1 MKTTFH
7 QLIFLSVC
15 GLWFSEPVAAQ
26 CNDYYELSKGTSWT
40 FENYSAKG
48 KLQSKNQQT
57 VTSYENTATGYKA
70 TIHSETFS
78 EKGKKQMEADM
89 EVSCNNGTYLM
100 DMRRFVPQEQ
110 LEMFKSYEVK
120 LEGENLEL
128 PSRLT
133 EGQSLKSGWITLTA
147 VGSPLPLNL
156 KVDIT
161 DRKVEGKET
170 ITTPAGTFTCWKISS
185 KSSLQI
191 KMGINMNLNF
201 SIVEWMAEKVGLV
214 KSEMY
219 DKKGALSSYS
229 LLVSRQ

>member
-1 MKTTFH
+1 
-7 QLIFLSVC
+7 
-15 GLWFSEPVAAQ
+15 
-26 CNDYYELSKGTSWT
+26 
-40 FENYSAKG
+40 
-48 KLQSKNQQT
+48 
-57 VTSYENTATGYKA
+57 
-70 TIHSETFS
+70 
-78 EKGKKQMEADM
+78 
-89 EVSCNNGTYLM
+89 M

-128 PSRLT
+128 PSRLA

-147 VGSPLPLNL
+147 VGSPLPLILN
-156 KVDIT
+156 VNIT

-185 KSSLQI
+185 KSSLQV